1 MKRYEI
7 QRPNQ
12 SDITIEEL
20 IVEVWDDLMENGFD
34 LFLPTE
40 VYVDEDAQKIIFIQ
54 DDEEIEYKKRRAK
67 FKVIDGGKK

>member
-20 IVEVWDDLMENGFD
+20 VVEVWDDLMENGFD

-40 VYVDEDAQKIIFIQ
+40 VYLDEDAQKIIFIQ

>member
-7 QRPNQ
+7 HYPNP
-12 SDITIEEL
+12 SDVTIEEL
-20 IVEVWDDLMENGFD
+20 IVDVWDDLIENGFD
-34 LFLPTE
+34 ILYPTE
-40 VYVDEDAQKIIFIQ
+40 VYIDEDAQRIIFIQ

>member
-20 IVEVWDDLMENGFD
+20 VVEVWDDLMENGFD

-40 VYVDEDAQKIIFIQ
+40 VYIDEDAQKIIFIQ

>member
-7 QRPNQ
+7 QRPDQ
-12 SDITIEEL
+12 SDVTIEEL

>member
-12 SDITIEEL
+12 SDVTIEEL

-40 VYVDEDAQKIIFIQ
+40 VYIDEDAQKIIFIQ

>member
-12 SDITIEEL
+12 SDVTIEEL

-40 VYVDEDAQKIIFIQ
+40 VYLDEDAQKIIFIQ

>member
-7 QRPNQ
+7 QRPDQ
-12 SDITIEEL
+12 SDVTIEEL

-40 VYVDEDAQKIIFIQ
+40 VYIDEDAQKIIFIQ

>member
-20 IVEVWDDLMENGFD
+20 VVEVWDDLMENGFD

>member
-7 QRPNQ
+7 QRPDQ
-12 SDITIEEL
+12 SDVTIEEL
-20 IVEVWDDLMENGFD
+20 IVEVWDDLEENGFD
-34 LFLPTE
+34 LFYPTE
-40 VYVDEDAQKIIFIQ
+40 VYIDEDAQKIIFIQ

>member
-7 QRPNQ
+7 QCPDQ
-12 SDITIEEL
+12 SDVTIEEL

-34 LFLPTE
+34 LWYPTE
-40 VYVDEDAQKIIFIQ
+40 VYIDEDAQKIIFIQ

>member
-7 QRPNQ
+7 HYPNL
-12 SDITIEEL
+12 SDVMIEEL
-20 IVEVWDDLMENGFD
+20 IVDVWDDLMENGFD
-34 LFLPTE
+34 FLYPTE
-40 VYVDEDAQKIIFIQ
+40 VYIDEDAQKIIFIQ

>member
-12 SDITIEEL
+12 SDVTIEEL

-40 VYVDEDAQKIIFIQ
+40 VYIDEDAQKIIFIQ
-54 DDEEIEYKKRRAK
+54 DDEEIEHKKRRAK

>member
-12 SDITIEEL
+12 SDVTIEEL